1 MPWLKIIYC
10 ADEPISSQWSSIGFL
25 ILTIFNSL
33 IPGRHQQPSSP
44 FKRPLGLGHLANA
57 NNGSLSENSSC
68 TSSSSGSG
76 LAAVSGSLQVVDHG
90 DHGFHSGLLPTIAD
104 VRSPDVLHPKHG
116 PCDCLT
122 HPLHVRPIHLLYSK
136 EPQLDVPTGT
146 LRFVPWCRLSC
157 CRMNRE
163 TWVCQLFFHVG
174 LQLQIDKCR
183 SI

>member
-1 MPWLKIIYC
+1 MFRETYRYQYLRPL
-10 ADEPISSQWSSIGFL
+10 FL
-25 ILTIFNSL
+25 V
-33 IPGRHQQPSSP
+33 RHQQPPSP

-76 LAAVSGSLQVVDHG
+76 LAAVNGSLQIESH

-122 HPLHVRPIHLLYSK
+122 HPLHVS
-136 EPQLDVPTGT
+136 V
-146 LRFVPWCRLSC
+146 
-157 CRMNRE
+157 
-163 TWVCQLFFHVG
+163 
-174 LQLQIDKCR
+174 IDQR
-183 SI
+183 QRT